1 MGLYSGNSAWIDDVY
16 QFEETDV
23 VIGGPDGVDNK
34 PLKDL
39 ADRTQWLKSQIG
51 RMNRIEDEIVL
62 TTSGPIANTL
72 AGHLITAFAA
82 GGNISLFLDDPHG
95 FPHGAIIPI
104 AAFANPGYLVSV
116 VANGFPFLNPVDGV
130 VPVMNMHHNEQLLI
144 VALTDHWKVINA
156 HGNFYC
162 AGEEVK
168 SRKRLLNTLALQGQL
183 VDRAAYP
190 RLWAFA
196 QSLVM
201 YQEIIDEN
209 SWWNNGLTYRGLFT
223 IGDGATN
230 FRLPDERGM
239 HERMLDL
246 GRGVDLSRTHNF
258 AGGYE
263 ADEVKQH
270 GHTLSTTNT
279 PSSSNNF
286 ADPMRG
292 QIGGSPN
299 AKGAIGGGS
308 IGLTGGPE
316 NTVKNIGKLHL
327 IKY

>member
-1 MGLYSGNSAWIDDVY
+1 MGLYTGNSVWQNSVY
-16 QFEETDV
+16 EYDETDPV
-23 VIGGPDGVDNK
+23 LGGPAGAANK
-34 PLKDL
+34 PGHDL
-39 ADRTQWLKSQIG
+39 ADRTVWLKDQIG
-51 RMNRIEDEIVL
+51 RMNRFEGYVVFNTGGFIGNVRSGLVIVADVADISNFVLNPANTFLPGTIIQFLSFCTPGAVANIL
-62 TTSGPIANTL
+62 TTGTDTFLGQDEPTRLHMHNRE
-72 AGHLITAFAA
+72 
-82 GGNISLFLDDPHG
+82 SLM
-95 FPHGAIIPI
+95 
-104 AAFANPGYLVSV
+104 V
-116 VANGFPFLNPVDGV
+116 VACN
-130 VPVMNMHHNEQLLI
+130 
-144 VALTDHWKVINA
+144 DHWKVIPMI
-156 HGNFYC
+156 GNFYC

-168 SRKRLLNTLALQGQL
+168 ARKVLNNTLSLRGQL
-183 VDRAAYP
+183 VSRDAYP
-190 RLWAFA
+190 RLFKFY
-196 QSLVM
+196 QTLTDNQERVSESLW
-201 YQEIIDEN
+201 QIDP
-209 SWWNNGLTYRGLFT
+209 LTYRGCFSD
-223 IGDGATN
+223 GDGVST